1 MCGIFGVVIWPSSQF
16 QTTQIRKAFETM
28 AKLSESRGQDASGIL
43 SWVDGKELVLKSPS
57 RVANILKSDAY
68 SNLTSTLNSISNQP
82 VVLVGHT
89 RMVTNGDRTR
99 SENNQPV
106 LMPNLAIFH
115 NGIIVNEDSI
125 STQLGA
131 HARTID
137 VDTEAFGLLVESHLH
152 VGESLLGAI
161 NLAKEQCEGANT
173 YCCMSKQL
181 SSLVLATTNGSMF
194 YAEDTTRSN
203 LIFGSEP
210 KVVQAALENLG
221 SEYFEDANKLKPH
234 ESFIFHVGSDNKNFD
249 RALETIIPRDPVRS
263 NGSFQS
269 EDFSLPVNWEGIAN
283 LKRCTSCLLPET
295 FPGLTFDLDGVC
307 SKCQH
312 SIRRTTLGIDS
323 LLRLYETNVKSGMS
337 EEVLVPLSGGRDS
350 CYGLHYVT
358 KVLGLPAIAYTYDW
372 GFVTDLA
379 RRNISRMCGTLG
391 VEHILV
397 AADIDMKRANVHQN
411 MEAWMRK
418 PELGMIPLFMAGDKH
433 FFKYASK
440 LRLERNTSLTVF
452 SMNWYEQTGFKT
464 GFAGVRDDS
473 LHTKTHGI
481 SNFNKLKLIRYY
493 AGQFLS
499 NPKYLN
505 ASLRDSLS
513 GFSSFYLSK
522 MDYQQLFD
530 YIEWD
535 EGHINHVLKSEYSW
549 ESGNP
554 NRSTWRVG
562 DASAAFYNY
571 VYLSAVGFTEFDTFR
586 SNQIRAGQLSRET
599 ALSNLQRDNN
609 PNVQEFVDY
618 CNLIDIDPELLAQ
631 TIRGIGVSS
640 T

>member
-16 QTTQIRKAFETM
+16 QTTQIRKAFESM

-57 RVANILKSDAY
+57 RVANILQSKAY
-68 SNLTSTLNSISNQP
+68 SDLIPIINSTSHQP

-89 RMVTNGDRTR
+89 RMVTNGDRTC

-106 LMPNLAIFH
+106 LMPDLSIFH
-115 NGIIVNEDSI
+115 NGIIVNEQFL
-125 STQLGA
+125 STQLGPGVRA
-131 HARTID
+131 MD
-137 VDTEAFGLLVESHLH
+137 VDTEVFGLLVELHLSA
-152 VGESLLGAI
+152 GMELLDAVHF
-161 NLAKEQCEGANT
+161 AKEQCEGANT
-173 YCCMSKQL
+173 YCCMSQQL

-194 YAEDTTRSN
+194 YAEDSTGSN

-210 KVVQAALENLG
+210 KVVRTALENLG
-221 SEYFEDANKLKPH
+221 SENFENVIKLEPN
-234 ESFIFHVGSDNKNFD
+234 ESFTFQVGSVPRNFD
-249 RALETIIPRDPVRS
+249 RELKTVTPRNTVRA

-269 EDFSLPVNWEGIAN
+269 KEFTLPVDWDRIAN
-283 LKRCTSCLLPET
+283 LRRCTSCLLPET
-295 FPGLTFDLDGVC
+295 FPGLTFNLDGVC

-312 SIRRTTLGIDS
+312 SITRTTLGIDS
-323 LLRLYETNVKSGMS
+323 LLRLYEANVKSGMS

-411 MEAWMRK
+411 MEAWIRK

-464 GFAGVRDDS
+464 GFAGVRDES
-473 LHTKTHGI
+473 VHTKTHGI
-481 SNFNKLKLIRYY
+481 SNFNKLKLLRYY
-493 AGQFLS
+493 GGQLLT

-505 ASLRDSLS
+505 SSVKDSLS

-530 YIEWD
+530 YIDWD
-535 EGHINHVLKSEYSW
+535 EDHINQVLKSEYDW

-586 SNQIRAGQLSRET
+586 SNQIRAGQLSREA
-599 ALSNLQRDNN
+599 ALLNLQRDNN
-609 PNVQEFVDY
+609 PNISEFVDY
-618 CNLIDIDPELLAQ
+618 CNLIDINPELLAQ
-631 TIRGIGVSS
+631 TIRGIGVSP

>member
-1 MCGIFGVVIWPSSQF
+1 
-16 QTTQIRKAFETM
+16 M

-43 SWVDGKELVLKSPS
+43 SWVNGKELILKSPS
-57 RVANILKSDAY
+57 RVANILQSKAY
-68 SNLTSTLNSISNQP
+68 SDLKPMIDSVSHQP
-82 VVLVGHT
+82 VVLIGHT
-89 RMVTNGDRTR
+89 RMVTNGDRTC

-106 LMPNLAIFH
+106 LMPRMSIFH
-115 NGIIVNEDSI
+115 NGIIVNEQSL
-125 STQLGA
+125 STQLA
-131 HARTID
+131 PWVREMD
-137 VDTEAFGLLVESHLH
+137 VDTEVFGLLVESQLSA
-152 VGESLLGAI
+152 GMELSDAI
-161 NLAKEQCEGANT
+161 NFAKEQCEGANT
-173 YCCMSKQL
+173 YCCISQQL
-181 SSLVLATTNGSMF
+181 YSLVLATTNGSMF
-194 YAEDTTRSN
+194 YAEDTTGSN

-210 KVVQAALENLG
+210 KVVQSALKNLG
-221 SEYFEDANKLKPH
+221 PEYFENVMKLEPN
-234 ESFIFHVGSDNKNFD
+234 ESFTFQVGSVPQDFD
-249 RALETIIPRDPVRS
+249 REVQTVTPRNPVRA
-263 NGSFQS
+263 NGSFPS
-269 EDFSLPVNWEGIAN
+269 TEFTLPVDWDRIAN
-283 LKRCTSCLLPET
+283 LKRCTSCLLPDT
-295 FPGLTFDLDGVC
+295 FPGLTFNLDGVC

-312 SIRRTTLGIDS
+312 SITRTTLGIDS
-323 LLRLYETNVKSGMS
+323 FLRLYEANVKSGMS

-411 MEAWMRK
+411 VEAWIRK

-464 GFAGVRDDS
+464 GFAGVRDES
-473 LHTKTHGI
+473 VHTKTHGI

-493 AGQFLS
+493 IGQFLT
-499 NPKYLN
+499 NPKYIN
-505 ASLRDSLS
+505 SSIKDSLS

-530 YIEWD
+530 YIDWD
-535 EGHINHVLKSEYSW
+535 EDHVNQVLKSEYDW
-549 ESGNP
+549 ESGSP

-586 SNQIRAGQLSRET
+586 SNQIRAGQLSREA

-618 CNLIDIDPELLAQ
+618 CNLIDINPELLAR

>member
-16 QTTQIRKAFETM
+16 QNAQIRKTFETM
-28 AKLSESRGQDASGIL
+28 AKLSESRGKDASGIL
-43 SWVDGKELVLKSPS
+43 SWVDGKEIVIKSPS

-68 SNLTSTLNSISNQP
+68 SNLTSTLESISNQP

-89 RMVTNGDRTR
+89 RMVTNGDRTC

-106 LMPNLAIFH
+106 LMPNLSIFH
-115 NGIIVNEDSI
+115 NGIIVNEKSI
-125 STQLGA
+125 STQFGT
-131 HARTID
+131 HARSMD

-152 VGESLLGAI
+152 VGESLLDAI

-173 YCCMSKQL
+173 YCCISKQL

-194 YAEDTTRSN
+194 YAADTTGSN
-203 LIFGSEP
+203 LVFGSEP

-221 SEYFEDANKLKPH
+221 SKYFEDVFKLEPQ
-234 ESFIFHVGSDNKNFD
+234 ESFTFNIGSDNRNFD
-249 RALETIIPRDPVRS
+249 RALGTISPRNPVRS
-263 NGSFQS
+263 NGRFQS
-269 EDFSLPVNWEGIAN
+269 KDFGLPVDWGRIAN

-295 FPGLTFDLDGVC
+295 FPGLTFNPDGVC
-307 SKCQH
+307 SKCQQP
-312 SIRRTTLGIDS
+312 SLRAPLGIDS
-323 LLRLYETNVKSGMS
+323 FLELYETNIKNGMS
-337 EEVLVPLSGGRDS
+337 EEILVPLSGGRDS

-379 RRNISRMCGTLG
+379 RRNISRMCGALG

-397 AADIDMKRANVHQN
+397 AADIDMKRANVHDN
-411 MEAWMRK
+411 MQAWMRK

-440 LRLERNTSLTVF
+440 LRQERNTSLTVF
-452 SMNWYEQTGFKT
+452 SMNWFEQTGFKT
-464 GFAGVRDDS
+464 GFAGINDKTVQS
-473 LHTKTHGI
+473 KTHGI
-481 SNFNKLKLIRYY
+481 SNLNKVKLLRYY
-493 AGQFLS
+493 TNQFAT

-505 ASLRDSLS
+505 SSLRDSLS

-522 MDYQQLFD
+522 MDYVQLFD
-530 YIEWD
+530 YINWNED
-535 EGHINHVLKSEYSW
+535 QVNQVLRSEYDW
-549 ESGNP
+549 ESAGL

-586 SNQIRAGQLSRET
+586 SNQIRAGQLSRAAAFST
-599 ALSNLQRDNN
+599 LQRDNT
-609 PNVQEFVDY
+609 PNVDEFVDY

-631 TIRGIGVSS
+631 TIRSIRA
-640 T
+640 